1 MVMSGTWP
9 SHAAMCVRWMKQM
22 MKRVNR
28 NGGKKVLDFGKKFKI
43 EKKID
48 PSIWRETYDLRE
60 R

>member
-1 MVMSGTWP
+1 MNDEALGDG
-9 SHAAMCVRWMKQM
+9 
-22 MKRVNR
+22 R